1 LRRTSQPRDLA
12 WSVTHLGRSQRFLFL
27 AVNFVCIVLSGC
39 SIIHPRAQRAHL
51 PLVPVAVE
59 GVPGGVPG
67 GTIVIGEIATS
78 VPAVTP
84 KSQQKVA
91 QTHSELPMESESR
104 IRSPQRIAKPI
115 AVADL
120 LDSRL
125 EAVVRSATEGS
136 IKYNPPQEMKEG
148 AAVKISAQLLR
159 PDGHGSLGA
168 NPGSLLG
175 PGEVRTETLKIS
187 EEMRLTLTS
196 VEADGFD
203 IKEDDT
209 SHQGIQTVL
218 PGGGANWYW
227 DITPRRAGQLHLRL
241 TASIVIRSGG
251 DERHQDFATFDNTVM
266 VSVLRAPQ
274 PSLGQRTWTAAVD
287 FGMGNWK
294 WLLGLLPL
302 GEMTRR
308 LSQRSKGARAVISFY
323 SRKTATDEERA
334 GANRR
339 SEERMNPNAI
349 LEVRTSVN
357 GDSDVSSLPENAG
370 NAERR

>member
-1 LRRTSQPRDLA
+1 M
-12 WSVTHLGRSQRFLFL
+12 
-27 AVNFVCIVLSGC
+27 
-39 SIIHPRAQRAHL
+39 
-51 PLVPVAVE
+51 E

-67 GTIVIGEIATS
+67 GTIVIGEIAS
-78 VPAVTP
+78 APAVTP
-84 KSQQKVA
+84 KSSQNVA
-91 QTHSELPMESESR
+91 QTHSELPMESGSR
-104 IRSPQRIAKPI
+104 IRSPRRIAKPI

-203 IKEDDT
+203 IKEDT
-209 SHQGIQTVL
+209 SHRGIQTVL

-266 VSVLRAPQ
+266 VSVLQAHQ

-308 LSQRSKGARAVISFY
+308 LSQRSKGTRAVISFY
-323 SRKTATDEERA
+323 SGKIATDAERA

-339 SEERMNPNAI
+339 SEDA
-349 LEVRTSVN
+349 
-357 GDSDVSSLPENAG
+357 
-370 NAERR
+370 